1 MISNISQDPRT
12 PYNPYYS
19 SFKKSQKIKM
29 NEPSLCSLFFTV
41 VRSKVISSYYSHKKK
56 FTTLMQYDQ
65 YRKTNNVN

>member
-1 MISNISQDPRT
+1 
-12 PYNPYYS
+12 
-19 SFKKSQKIKM
+19 M